1 MNMSS
6 VLKSLFHKDYTIA
19 LFNGSNNANYEQLI
33 KITNLYKDIKPKNL
47 GEEKNGLIVFDHKK
61 MKVFFDVTIPS
72 SKLLSHN
79 LHSGT
84 LSFEMSYDKEKIIT
98 NCGSIEKRVGRRPEY
113 LRLSAAHSTIII
125 NNTNISEL
133 VEKKSYKRIPKNVIL

>member
-1 MNMSS
+1 
-6 VLKSLFHKDYTIA
+6 
-19 LFNGSNNANYEQLI
+19 
-33 KITNLYKDIKPKNL
+33 
-47 GEEKNGLIVFDHKK
+47 
-61 MKVFFDVTIPS
+61 MKVFFDATKPS

-113 LRLSAAHSTIII
+113 LRLSAAHSTVIV

-133 VEKKSYKRIPKNVIL
+133 VEKKSYKRIPKNIIFNKKEDDRKNIWESSHDGYRDNFKKIVKRKLIISKKNSSIT